1 MRIKEKFD
9 KKLLVEG
16 NDDQH
21 VIWALCEQFKVN
33 ETFDVI
39 DCEGKEKLGLS
50 ITKRY
55 LTTDDNTCKKII
67 DWLNDL
73 FK

>member
-1 MRIKEKFD
+1 MRIKEKFN

-21 VIWALCEQFKVN
+21 VIWALCAQFKII

-39 DCEGKEKLGLS
+39 DCEGIDKLLEQ
-50 ITKRY
+50 IPV
-55 LTTDDNTCKKII
+55 D
-67 DWLNDL
+67 
-73 FK
+73 